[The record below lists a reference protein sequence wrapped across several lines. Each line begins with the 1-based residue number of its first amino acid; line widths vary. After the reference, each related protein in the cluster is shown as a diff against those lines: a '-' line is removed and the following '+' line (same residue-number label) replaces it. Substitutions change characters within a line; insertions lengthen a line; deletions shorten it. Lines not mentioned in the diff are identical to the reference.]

1 MHTFFRKFFGSAA
14 FITII
19 CSTLPGVLTAS
30 AAVSIKTHQ
39 PKSTLPSTSSI
50 ELVIMK
56 SVAGHHSVHQPEK
69 KLHPNNSSIV
79 HSPIANPPDTNPSDT
94 NPSDTNPPNANET
107 VYSHSCSSD
116 IVAHSFYALCYS
128 EPHEQASWVAYD
140 LSRTEATRKASDR
153 TDDFRQDPAVSTGSA
168 SLSDYRGSG
177 YDRGHLAPAGD
188 MTFSG
193 RAMSES
199 FYLSNMSP
207 QEPSFNRGIWRSLES
222 LVRGWAIENGHL
234 YVVTGG
240 IFQTVKGKI
249 GSNRV
254 SVPGHYYKVI
264 LVNQPLVQKAVAFIL
279 PNQKG
284 SGPLSRYVTTIDE
297 VERRTGIDFF
307 TALTDS
313 VEEGLESA
321 VDLSAW
327 SFRSDAPR
335 TYSQTRTARAINQ
348 PTNHT
353 SSRTT
358 ASTSS
363 RPDSFAAGE
372 RVNVNTA
379 SLAELQQLKGIG
391 PVKAKRIVES
401 RPFRTVDDLIRVKGI
416 GPKTLENIRNNVLI
430 R

>member
-1 MHTFFRKFFGSAA
+1 
-14 FITII
+14 
-19 CSTLPGVLTAS
+19 
-30 AAVSIKTHQ
+30 
-39 PKSTLPSTSSI
+39 
-50 ELVIMK
+50 MK
-56 SVAGHHSVHQPEK
+56 SMAGNHDVHQPEK
-69 KLHPNNSSIV
+69 KLHPNNSPIV
-79 HSPIANPPDTNPSDT
+79 HSPIANP
-94 NPSDTNPPNANET
+94 SDTNPPDANET
-107 VYSHSCSSD
+107 VYSHSCTTD
-116 IVAHSFYALCYS
+116 IVVHSFYALCYS

-153 TDDFRQDPAVSTGSA
+153 TDDFRRDPAVPTGSA

-188 MTFSG
+188 MAFSG

-222 LVRGWAIENGHL
+222 LVRGWAAEKGHL

-240 IFQTVKGKI
+240 IFQTVKGRI

-254 SVPGHYYKVI
+254 SVPGHYYKVV
-264 LVNQPLVQKAVAFIL
+264 LVNQPSVQKAVAFIL

-307 TALTDS
+307 AALPDP
-313 VEEGLESA
+313 VEDELESA

-327 SFRSDAPR
+327 SFRSVAPR
-335 TYSQTRTARAINQ
+335 SYSQIRTAR
-348 PTNHT
+348 T
-353 SSRTT
+353 SSQTT
-358 ASTSS
+358 ASTSN

-372 RVNVNTA
+372 RINVNTA
-379 SLAELQQLKGIG
+379 SLAELQRLKGIG
-391 PVKAKRIVES
+391 PVKAKRIIES
-401 RPFRTVDDLIRVKGI
+401 RPFRTVDDLRRVNGI
-416 GPKTLENIRNNVLI
+416 GPKTLENIRNNVRI